1 MTRFSGKVGYGETV
15 EDPPGSGV
23 WVNKVVEKQYYGNVE
38 WSNRRFYHEENKVND
53 NVAVNNYISVVA
65 DSYANQNFMNIVYV
79 LWRGA
84 KWNVTNV
91 EVKHPRLML
100 YLGEVRK
107 DD

>member
-1 MTRFSGKVGYGETV
+1 MTRFSGKIGYGETA

-23 WVNKVVEKQYYGNVE
+23 WIDRIVEKPYYGNVE
-38 WSNRRFYHEENKVND
+38 WSNRRFVNEGQVND

-65 DSYANQNFMNIVYV
+65 DSYANQNFMHIRYV
-79 LWRGA
+79 LWRGT

-100 YLGEVRK
+100 YMGEVYNG
-107 DD
+107 D